1 MNMITIKSVLYNM
14 TRHPKV
20 IALIISTFFFTILYM
35 LLGDKHFSGVNF
47 IKETVKKEVIK
58 KKIKN
63 NMGTDEPLGNENFTQ
78 DTNYKKQYQD
88 RVISKQTDDA
98 IEEVAKT
105 ATDELHDDELNPTT
119 INVSISQQIF
129 NRFYFSMNTSCL
141 LGYGDIYPVTNTSK
155 LFTTLQS
162 LFTISLIII

>member
-1 MNMITIKSVLYNM
+1 MIM
-14 TRHPKV
+14 HPKV
-20 IALIISTFFFTILYM
+20 YALIISTIFFTLLYM

-58 KKIKN
+58 KTVKKEL
-63 NMGTDEPLGNENFTQ
+63 GTDELLSSENFTQ
-78 DTNYKKQYQD
+78 DNNYKKQYQD
-88 RVISKQTDDA
+88 HVIDKKTEDA
-98 IEEVAKT
+98 IEEVTKT
-105 ATDELHDDELNPTT
+105 ATDELKEDELNPKT
-119 INVSISQQIF
+119 INVSISQQLF

>member
-1 MNMITIKSVLYNM
+1 
-14 TRHPKV
+14 
-20 IALIISTFFFTILYM
+20 M

-58 KKIKN
+58 KTVKKEL
-63 NMGTDEPLGNENFTQ
+63 GTDELLSSENFTQ
-78 DTNYKKQYQD
+78 DNNYKKQYQD
-88 RVISKQTDDA
+88 HVIDKKTEDA
-98 IEEVAKT
+98 IEEVTKT
-105 ATDELHDDELNPTT
+105 ATDELKEDELNPKT
-119 INVSISQQIF
+119 INVSISQQLF

>member
-1 MNMITIKSVLYNM
+1 MKIIKTILHTMIM
-14 TRHPKV
+14 HPKV
-20 IALIISTFFFTILYM
+20 YALIISTIFFTLLYM

-58 KKIKN
+58 KTVKKEL
-63 NMGTDEPLGNENFTQ
+63 GTDELLNSENFTQ
-78 DTNYKKQYQD
+78 DNNYKKQYQD
-88 RVISKQTDDA
+88 HVIDKKTEDA
-98 IEEVAKT
+98 IEEVTKT
-105 ATDELHDDELNPTT
+105 ATDELKEDELNPKT
-119 INVSISQQIF
+119 INVSISQQLF